1 MFRRLDTHLVSNPHC
16 DRSVDNLCS
25 DDFRYYD
32 KDGFELNLA
41 EQKFY
46 SAMGHPIWHN
56 CLNHQCWQEPW
67 FELERSDLGL
77 ILDHSML
84 LHRASYSGAA
94 LEQLREIK
102 STVASAD
109 YLLKTKTK
117 WGFDFALD
125 AVAEDG
131 TVFEVIHIEFDSHDY
146 DYFKTRLICM
156 EYEVRH
162 KDWQDCARRV
172 WQERSQWQYLKG
184 FAQND
189 WKAEFLLGW
198 NKSEYTEKTV

>member
-1 MFRRLDTHLVSNPHC
+1 MFKRLDTRVVSNPHC
-16 DRSVDNLCS
+16 DCKVESLNDS
-25 DDFRYYD
+25 DFRYYD
-32 KDGFELNLA
+32 KDGFELNQA

-46 SAMGHPIWHN
+46 AAMSHPIWHD
-56 CLNHQCWQEPW
+56 CLNHHCWQEPW
-67 FELERSDLGL
+67 FELERHDLGL
-77 ILDHSML
+77 ILDHSL
-84 LHRASYSGAA
+84 VLHRASYSGAA
-94 LEQLREIK
+94 LEQLQEIK
-102 STVASAD
+102 STVPSAD
-109 YLLKTKTK
+109 YLIKTKAK

-131 TVFEVIHIEFDSHDY
+131 TVYEVLHVELDSDDY

-156 EYEVRH
+156 DYEIRH

-172 WQERSQWQYLKG
+172 WEERAQWQYLKG
-184 FAQND
+184 FKQND